1 MAAKYFACLIG
12 ATIAVGGFVY
22 IINFVIN
29 GVLEAISNLASAA
42 AKVLFVTA
50 GTYALPSLYGSI
62 YQANTVLA
70 PVSQIPLGYGEL
82 ASVFIMIWVLAAYAL
97 DVPRQPRFVQAS

>member
-1 MAAKYFACLIG
+1 MVISFM
-12 ATIAVGGFVY
+12 GGLVF
-22 IINFVIN
+22 IINFMVN
-29 GVLEAISNLASAA
+29 GVLEAISNLASAT

-62 YQANTVLA
+62 YQATTVLA

-82 ASVFIMIWVLAAYAL
+82 ASVFSMIGYL
-97 DVPRQPRFVQAS
+97 RRMR